1 MERIIIASSFDIS
14 VYFTNSKC
22 IVFLVL
28 ICLKPKINIMWLKTL
43 KSSDDS
49 SERACLWLS
58 ASQRARAHL
67 NFTSCTDRCD
77 RTLQGPA

>member
-28 ICLKPKINIMWLKTL
+28 ICLKPKINIMWLKTQ
-43 KSSDDS
+43 KSCDDS
-49 SERACLWLS
+49 S
-58 ASQRARAHL
+58 
-67 NFTSCTDRCD
+67 
-77 RTLQGPA
+77 